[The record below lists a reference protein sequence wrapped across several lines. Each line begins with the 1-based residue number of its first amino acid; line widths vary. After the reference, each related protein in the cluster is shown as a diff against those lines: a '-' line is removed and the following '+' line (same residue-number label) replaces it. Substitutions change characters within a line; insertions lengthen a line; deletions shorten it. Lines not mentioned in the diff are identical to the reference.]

1 MAAKQA
7 RITLTI
13 GKSSEGPRST
23 GDISVLGLGF
33 AFYQIWLYMAV
44 FSAPKTFHPDTLLP
58 VSLAFPEELHALLVY
73 VFLASSAFL
82 LLVFSVLNRKLVP
95 FFCSKAPVFAS
106 SFLMFAGTSMLF
118 FSGNG
123 IPVVFIASMFM
134 GVGTAILVILF
145 GIVFSKFD
153 FATCVL
159 NAGLA
164 CAIGFIG
171 ADALTNWIPAPISG
185 AFACIMPLLLLAF
198 FIRNMPALKGET
210 KGEIPL
216 SYVKPY
222 ITRLGISM
230 VFLGFV
236 VGALRVVCGDKL
248 LSSGAISMELV
259 LGVGCMVSALVL
271 VLAIALSKR
280 TELWDSLLRNV
291 TPAIM
296 LGIAGIALLAGDAKM
311 FAAFFTI
318 IGFVC
323 VVSITWILLASFAK
337 NLNGSYIFVFGL
349 GYGIIQAASIIGA
362 LVANLLSSQ
371 GQLVASI
378 SNADSMEIVGF
389 TSQVGLSDL
398 AIILMVVFSAGYAMV
413 PRYRELKE
421 MLASLMVALSKEKL
435 TATAMGETPEE
446 ASKNNLPDDS
456 TDIEMEA
463 NDSEDNLK
471 ATSKQSENGEGAS
484 SAPKDKKGSF
494 TRRCDELSDQYRLS
508 AREREAF
515 FLLAKGHNAAYLT
528 ESLCISKSTA
538 KTHINHIYK
547 KLGIHTQQE
556 LLNMVEERHR
566 GPLVKPADRAV
577 LQDAVRRA
585 KEDGTLD
592 SNPSELVR
600 HISQDIR

>member
-58 VSLAFPEELHALLVY
+58 ISLAFPEDLHALLVY
-73 VFLASSAFL
+73 IFLASSGFL
-82 LLVFSVLNRKLVP
+82 LLAFSILNRKLVP
-95 FFCSKAPVFAS
+95 FFCSKVPVFAS
-106 SFLMFAGTSMLF
+106 SLLMFAGTSMLF

-123 IPVVFIASMFM
+123 ALVVFIASMLM
-134 GVGTAILVILF
+134 GIGTAILVILF

-185 AFACIMPLLLLAF
+185 VFACIMPLLLLIF

-216 SYVKPY
+216 RYVKPY

-230 VFLGFV
+230 LCLGFV

-259 LGVGCMVSALVL
+259 LGVGCMVSAFVL

-349 GYGIIQAASIIGA
+349 GYGIIQAASVIGA

-398 AIILMVVFSAGYAMV
+398 AIILMVAFSAGYAMI

-421 MLASLMVALSKEKL
+421 MLVSLMVALSKEKSTVAGAEPAKPL
-435 TATAMGETPEE
+435 TN
-446 ASKNNLPDDS
+446 NNLADNAANAEQEVKDS
-456 TDIEMEA
+456 TNSLISATEQDENTKE
-463 NDSEDNLK
+463 DSRS
-471 ATSKQSENGEGAS
+471 T
-484 SAPKDKKGSF
+484 KDKKGSF

-556 LLNMVEERHR
+556 LLNMVEDRHR

-577 LQDAVRRA
+577 LQDAVRRV
-585 KEDGTLD
+585 KEEGTLD
-592 SNPSELVR
+592 GNPSELVS
-600 HISQDIR
+600 HIRQDIR